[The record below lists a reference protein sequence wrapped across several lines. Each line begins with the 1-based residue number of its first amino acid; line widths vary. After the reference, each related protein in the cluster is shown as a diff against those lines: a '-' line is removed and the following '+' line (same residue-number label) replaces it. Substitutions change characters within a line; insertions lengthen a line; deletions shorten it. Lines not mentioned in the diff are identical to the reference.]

1 MLKKSFLISSVVVLS
16 HATTMGQLFNGLQ
29 SHYQMQSDRL
39 SISQAKNAQAM
50 VKAQFWP
57 KVNAFA
63 SYTHYSYPTVMK
75 PISPTDTSKLLAQH
89 KPLPIS
95 RNIARVGLNL
105 SMPIYVKSLFTL
117 AHKAEAMQAS
127 ARAKRRVDLLKNE
140 AAIVGANAN
149 WRYLE
154 GLKSSLIQKK
164 RTLNKT
170 LSITRAQVALG
181 RKPKVAEFKVKEGL
195 NKIKIAIN
203 NIKIQEQNLK
213 ALIKSLTGIT
223 IKRPV
228 RMRKVGSYHVA
239 SLAPVAPLRAKSRAD
254 YLNMKA
260 QREKLY
266 YPSVALK
273 ANYTR
278 SYGSD
283 YIGERSVHSNYSSV
297 GVMLNMPLLDMPQR
311 KSVQKAKLAYM
322 KSQIDIKKT
331 SSELRA
337 KANAMREQMKYIR
350 QSIGYAKENVRN
362 EKQLLG
368 IARASYEAGRMPIEE
383 YLRYI
388 DAYYGAKADT
398 YKVQASYWQ
407 TLAQL
412 AFVYGNNFRRIV
424 K

>member
-1 MLKKSFLISSVVVLS
+1 MLKRAVFISTIAVFAN
-16 HATTMGQLFNGLQ
+16 ATTMGQLFNGLR
-29 SHYQMQSDRL
+29 SHYQTQSDKL
-39 SISQAKNAQAM
+39 SISQAKNAQAI

-57 KVNAFA
+57 KIDAFA
-63 SYTHYSYPTVMK
+63 SYTHYSYPTAMK

-89 KPLPIS
+89 KPLPVS

-105 SMPIYVKSLFTL
+105 SMPIYIKSLFTL
-117 AHKAEAMQAS
+117 AKKAEAMRIS
-127 ARAKRRVDLLKNE
+127 ARAKRRVNLLKNE

-149 WRYLE
+149 WQYLE
-154 GLKSSLIQKK
+154 GLKSSLIQKRK
-164 RTLNKT
+164 TLIKT

-213 ALIKSLTGIT
+213 ALIKSLTGISL
-223 IKRPV
+223 KRPV

-260 QREKLY
+260 EKEKLY
-266 YPSVALK
+266 SPSVMLK

-278 SYGSD
+278 SYGED
-283 YIGERSVHSNYSSV
+283 YMSSKSVHSNYSSV

-311 KSVQKAKLAYM
+311 KSIQKAKLAYM
-322 KSQIDIKKT
+322 KSQIEIKKT
-331 SSELRA
+331 ASEFKA
-337 KANAMREQMKYIR
+337 KADAMREQLKYIKE
-350 QSIGYAKENVRN
+350 SIAFAKDNIRN
-362 EKQLLG
+362 EKELLN
-368 IARASYEAGRMPIEE
+368 IAKVSYEAGRMPIEE

-388 DAYYGAKADT
+388 DTYYEAKADL
-398 YKVQASYWQ
+398 YKVKADYWQ

-412 AFVYGNNFRRIV
+412 VFVYGNNFRRIV

>member
-1 MLKKSFLISSVVVLS
+1 MLRRVVLLSSMAVFS
-16 HATTMGQLFNGLQ
+16 HAATMGTLFNGLQ
-29 SHYQMQSDRL
+29 SHYQMQSNNMAV
-39 SISQAKNAQAM
+39 SQAKNAQAM

-57 KVNAFA
+57 KINAFA

-75 PISPTDTSKLLAQH
+75 PISPTDTSKLLAKH

-95 RNIARVGLNL
+95 RNIARVGVNL

-149 WRYLE
+149 WQYLE
-154 GLKSSLIQKK
+154 ALKSSLVQKK
-164 RTLNKT
+164 RTLSRT

-181 RKPKVAEFKVKEGL
+181 RKPKIAELKVKEGL

-213 ALIKSLTGIT
+213 SLIKSLTGISL
-223 IKRPV
+223 KKPV

-260 QREKLY
+260 QKEKLY
-266 YPSVALK
+266 SPSVVLK

-278 SYGSD
+278 SYGND
-283 YIGERSVHSNYSSV
+283 YIGNKSVHSNYSSV
-297 GVMLNMPLLDMPQR
+297 GVMLNMPLLDMPQ
-311 KSVQKAKLAYM
+311 KQSIQKAKLAYM

-331 SSELRA
+331 ASELRA
-337 KANAMREQMKYIR
+337 KANAMRVQMKYIK
-350 QSIGYAKENVRN
+350 QSISFANENIKN
-362 EKQLLG
+362 EKQLLS
-368 IARASYEAGRMPIEE
+368 ISKASYEAGRIPIEE
-383 YLRYI
+383 HLRYI
-388 DAYYGAKADT
+388 DAYYGAKADKYQLRAT
-398 YKVQASYWQ
+398 YWQ

-412 AFVYGNNFRRIV
+412 AFVYGNNFRSIV